1 MHGCTLTE
9 THYVS
14 LHCKSC
20 AGTMADWVILPSN
33 THTQHGD
40 YWTECRRRP
49 VTPMSSLA
57 VLWRTTGSWA
67 AATSKHWRH
76 GHTLLSWRQSRR
88 SLRHFCWRWPTVF
101 TDCPTS
107 CTFIPCLLSYHP
119 SRRHLDYTLTT
130 NNKQCLSD
138 PLPTWLLKANANIL
152 SPFPRHLFNSSLD
165 HGSVPSSFKSG
176 FVVWPTTSCFADW
189 SKRRHVTLHIIDCQ
203 EVVLTC
209 YRIFITCHRRP
220 LDMSTHVTRSRVT
233 CCKYSTKMKSRVRF
247 PADH

>member
-57 VLWRTTGSWA
+57 VLWRTTGSPPPNIDA
-67 AATSKHWRH
+67 MDIHCCLEDKVARVRATSA
-76 GHTLLSWRQSRR
+76 GADPLS
-88 SLRHFCWRWPTVF
+88 F

-152 SPFPRHLFNSSLD
+152 SPFLRHLFNSSLD

-189 SKRRHVTLHIIDCQ
+189 SKRHHVTLHIIDCQ
-203 EVVLTC
+203 EGVEYLQ
-209 YRIFITCHRRP
+209 
-220 LDMSTHVTRSRVT
+220 HV
-233 CCKYSTKMKSRVRF
+233 KS
-247 PADH
+247 